1 MKFFSARSRSA
12 IMATLL
18 SAFGLAGCTSV
29 SDEPRS
35 LLSPRTLADVQRSS
49 RSSVVH
55 SNKAAPTIALVLGGG
70 GLRGFAH
77 LGVLR
82 ALDEAGIQP
91 DIVVGTS
98 VGAIVGAAYASGL
111 SAAEIES
118 IARGVRITSLIDLTF
133 SKSGLMRGDNIA
145 SWVNSM
151 TSNVPIEKFPRRFAA
166 VATDLDSGK
175 AVLVDQGYP
184 GAAVQASA
192 AVPGPNVPVAY
203 KDGHLVDGGITS
215 LVPVRFARAMGADLV
230 IAVDIYCTG
239 SGGTGLAIPSVL
251 LRVMRMQSCAV
262 AAAEMAEADILIS
275 PSVSVSGMSA
285 KNEQGLAIAAGH
297 DAAVRALAAI
307 KPRHTPKN
315 DLVDLLPPAVGGNAQ
330 PAASADI
337 HAEPQPHRPGSA
349 PV

>member
-1 MKFFSARSRSA
+1 MKPFSARSLSTAAA
-12 IMATLL
+12 ILL

-35 LLSPRTLADVQRSS
+35 LLSPRTLEDIQRSS
-49 RSSVVH
+49 LH
-55 SNKAAPTIALVLGGG
+55 AAVGSGKPAPAVALVLGGG

-98 VGAIVGAAYASGL
+98 AGAIVGAAYASGL
-111 SAAEIES
+111 SAAEVES
-118 IARGVRITSLIDLTF
+118 IARGVRISSLIDLTL

-145 SWVNSM
+145 SWVNSV

-175 AVLVDQGYP
+175 AVLIDRGYP
-184 GAAVQASA
+184 GPAVQASA

-203 KDGHLVDGGITS
+203 KGGHLVDGGITG
-215 LVPVRFARAMGADLV
+215 LVPVRFARAMGADFV

-251 LRVMRMQSCAV
+251 LRVMRMQSCAM
-262 AAAEMAEADILIS
+262 AAPEMAEADILIS
-275 PSVSVSGMSA
+275 PPVSVSGMSA
-285 KNEQGLAIAAGH
+285 TSEQELAIGAGY
-297 DAAVRALAAI
+297 DAAVRALAAME
-307 KPRHTPKN
+307 PRHMPRN
-315 DLVDLLPPAVGGNAQ
+315 DLVNLVA
-330 PAASADI
+330 
-337 HAEPQPHRPGSA
+337 R
-349 PV
+349 